1 MCGIIGVVNL
11 EDCIVKDGLAI
22 MASRGADASKI
33 IKLENITF
41 GHNLHSIID
50 YVEQPL
56 VSAKGMLV
64 INCEIYNWEYL
75 RDKYKLKAKN
85 DAELVLKL
93 IELKGMKK
101 IKNVVEELDGDF
113 AFAYFS
119 KKENK
124 IILAKDLA
132 GVKPLVFSINA
143 KEEGFAFATEKKALP
158 FKSTHINPR
167 KITIYD
173 IKTKKIKNIDRWID
187 KKKVLDKNEIKD
199 LLELAVKKR
208 VPKKELALLLSGG
221 VDSALIGKILQKN
234 KIKFNSYFAG
244 IKDLTEPK
252 DLFFAKSVAKELGT
266 KLNVNL
272 VTVNEFEKELPKII
286 SLIESTDPVRVGVAS
301 TIYFATKNIKEKVVL
316 SGLGADELFAGYNRF
331 KNSTKINKD
340 CYSYFIKMYENDL
353 YFEDIITMK
362 NKVELRVPYLDKKLV
377 EKALRLNP
385 NYKIDNEKDINKIIL
400 REYAQELGLG
410 NEFAYRPK
418 KAAQYGSN
426 FDKALGKLAKKNN
439 FSSKAKYLNSLTSE
453 KNNTPVAALISTG
466 KDSLYAMYLMQKQGY
481 DVKCLITID
490 SKNKD
495 SFMFHTPTI
504 KFAKL
509 QAKALDI
516 PLIIVKTKG
525 EKEEELKDLKKAI
538 SQAKKEFGI
547 EGICSGALYSNYQRS
562 RIENICESV
571 GIRAFAP
578 LWQMNQIDYLKQIV
592 KEGMKVII
600 TKIACYKLDEK
611 WLGSTIDENIISKLE
626 KLEEDVGV
634 NPAGEGGEYETLV
647 LDMSTFKQK
656 IRIEKSEK
664 KMENEFTGEL
674 IIEKSKLI
682 KK

>member
-11 EDCIVKDGLAI
+11 NESVVKDGLAI
-22 MASRGADASKI
+22 MTNRGADASKI
-33 IKLENITF
+33 TKLENITF

-50 YVEQPL
+50 VVVQPL
-56 VSAKGMLV
+56 VSRDGMLV

-93 IELKGMKK
+93 IELKGLKK
-101 IKNVVEELDGDF
+101 IVNVVEELDGDF
-113 AFAYFS
+113 AFAYYS
-119 KKENK
+119 KKEK
-124 IILAKDLA
+124 QIILAKDLA
-132 GVKPLVFSINA
+132 GVKPLVYYFDKKS
-143 KEEGFAFATEKKALP
+143 GDFAFASEKKALG
-158 FKSTHINPR
+158 FKSTHLIPR
-167 KITIYD
+167 KITIYN
-173 IKTKKIKNIDRWID
+173 IKTKKMRNIDRWIN
-187 KKKVLDKNEIKD
+187 KEKVLDKNEIKN
-199 LLELAVKKR
+199 LLEGAVTKR
-208 VPKKELALLLSGG
+208 VPDKELALLLSGG

-234 KIKFNSYFAG
+234 NIKFNSYFAG

-252 DLFFAKSVAKELGT
+252 DLVFAKDVAKELGT
-266 KLNVNL
+266 NLNVNL

-286 SLIESTDPVRVGVAS
+286 SLIESTDPVRVGIAS

-331 KNSTKINKD
+331 KNSIKVNKD

-385 NYKIDNEKDINKIIL
+385 NYKIDNEKDVNKIIL
-400 REYAQELGLG
+400 REFAEELGLPKK
-410 NEFAYRPK
+410 FAYRPK

-426 FDKALGKLAKKNN
+426 FDKALERLAKKNN
-439 FSSKAKYLNSLTSE
+439 FYSKADYLSSLTTQ
-453 KNNTPVAALISTG
+453 KNNIGVAALISTG
-466 KDSLYAMYLMQKQGY
+466 KDSLFAMHLMQKQGY
-481 DVKCLITID
+481 KVKCLITID

-504 KFAKL
+504 EFARL
-509 QAKALDI
+509 QSKALGI

-525 EKEEELKDLKKAI
+525 KKEDELKDLEKAI
-538 SQAKKEFGI
+538 NQAKEEYGI
-547 EGICSGALYSNYQRS
+547 EGVCSGALYSNYQRD
-562 RIENICESV
+562 RIEKICETV

-578 LWQMNQIDYLKQIV
+578 LWQMNQVAYLKQIV
-592 KEGMKVII
+592 KEKFEVII
-600 TKIACYKLDEK
+600 TKIACYKLSED
-611 WLGSTIDENIISKLE
+611 WLGKTIDSKLINDLE
-626 KLEEDVGV
+626 KLEKEIGV

-647 LDMSTFKQK
+647 LNAPIFSQEIK
-656 IRIEKSEK
+656 IEKSNK

-674 IIEKSKLI
+674 VIEKAKLVE
-682 KK
+682 K